1 MFPGDLVQ
9 SSPRSFGPA
18 EVALPRFSLTVRIL
32 DLGFREV
39 RVEGELDLAVA
50 DQLKRAIDGAVGGP
64 VLVDLSGCSFID
76 STGIA
81 VVLLARRDGERVA
94 IHSPS
99 EQVLRILSQVGLTGD
114 GVVFGGREEAIFGL
128 VGRDGDG

>member
-18 EVALPRFSLTVRIL
+18 EVALPHFSLTVRVL
-32 DLGFREV
+32 DRGFREV

-64 VLVDLSGCSFID
+64 VLVDLSECSFID

-99 EQVLRILSQVGLTGD
+99 AQVLRTLSQVGLTGD
-114 GVVFGGREEAIFGL
+114 GVVFGDREEAISGL
-128 VGRDGDG
+128 VGREGDG